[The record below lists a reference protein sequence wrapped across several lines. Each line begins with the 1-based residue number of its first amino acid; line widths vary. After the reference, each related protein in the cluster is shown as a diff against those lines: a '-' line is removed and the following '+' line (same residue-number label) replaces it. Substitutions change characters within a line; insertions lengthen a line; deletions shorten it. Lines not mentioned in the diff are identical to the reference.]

1 MQLGYVNIGAD
12 TVSVMQAG
20 FVNYMKYGRF
30 GFGFLNV
37 AVASSMLQVGFTNV
51 TRDSS
56 NMQIGFAN
64 VNGGVGGMQI
74 GSLTTRRTP
83 RDARSV
89 L

>member
-56 NMQIGFAN
+56 NMQSVCD

-74 GSLTTRRTP
+74 RFL
-83 RDARSV
+83 
-89 L
+89 